1 MEIKEIHYRMLQEE
15 SRRLGGDLFGVADLA
30 QQPLTT
36 YDLDKALVEKLSFG
50 IAIGVRLADA
60 VLEEIKDHPTLLYL
74 HHYRQA
80 NYRLDR
86 IALDLSALI
95 QRAGG
100 MAIPIAASQIA
111 DWEGQRGHLS
121 HKALAQVAGLG
132 WRGRNNLLVTPAFGA
147 RVRLVSILTDLP
159 LLSDGSLHESCDK
172 CRRCITACPAG
183 AIKEDVRDFD
193 HLGCFEK
200 LKEFRSAYNVGQ
212 YICGLCVKACG
223 PKGKTRLHNA

>member
-1 MEIKEIHYRMLQEE
+1 MEIEEIHYRMLQEE
-15 SRRLGGDLFGVADLA
+15 SRRLGADLFGVAGLA
-30 QQPLTT
+30 QTPLAT
-36 YDLDKALVEKLSFG
+36 YDLDKDLVGKLPFG

-60 VLEEIKDHPTLLYL
+60 VLEDILDHPTLLYL

-86 IALDLSALI
+86 IAFDMTALI

-100 MAIPIAASQIA
+100 NAIPIAASQIV

-121 HKALAQVAGLG
+121 HKALAHAAGLG
-132 WRGRNNLLVTPAFGA
+132 WRGRNNLLVTPACGA

-159 LLSDGSLHESCDK
+159 MLIDSPLDSSCDQ
-172 CRRCITACPAG
+172 CHRCITACPAG
-183 AIKEDVRDFD
+183 AIKEKVEEFD

-200 LKEFRSAYNVGQ
+200 LKEFRTQYKVGQ
-212 YICGLCVKACG
+212 YICGVCVKACK
-223 PKGKTRLHNA
+223 PQR

>member
-1 MEIKEIHYRMLQEE
+1 MQIREIHYRMLQEE
-15 SRRLGGDLFGVADLA
+15 SRRLGGDLFGVADLT
-30 QQPLTT
+30 QTLLPT
-36 YDLDKALVEKLSFG
+36 YDFDKDLVEKLPFG

-86 IALDLSALI
+86 IAFDMTALI

-100 MAIPIAASQIA
+100 NAIPIAASQIV

-121 HKALAQVAGLG
+121 HKALAQAAGLG

-147 RVRLVSILTDLP
+147 RIRLVSILTDLP
-159 LLSDGSLHESCDK
+159 MQTDNPLDSSCDQ
-172 CRRCITACPAG
+172 CRRCISACPAG
-183 AIKEDVRDFD
+183 AIKEDKGEFD
-193 HLGCFEK
+193 HHGCFEK
-200 LKEFRSAYNVGQ
+200 LKEFRNKYNIGQ
-212 YICGLCVKACG
+212 YICGVCVKACG
-223 PKGKTRLHNA
+223 PRGKTGLKSA

>member
-1 MEIKEIHYRMLQEE
+1 MEIEEIHYRMLQEE
-15 SRRLGGDLFGVADLA
+15 SRRLGADLFGVAGLA
-30 QQPLTT
+30 QTPLAT
-36 YDLDKALVEKLSFG
+36 YDLDKDLVGKLPFG

-60 VLEEIKDHPTLLYL
+60 VLEDILDHPTLLYL

-86 IALDLSALI
+86 IAFDMTALI

-100 MAIPIAASQIA
+100 NAIPIAASQIV

-121 HKALAQVAGLG
+121 HKALAHAAGLG
-132 WRGRNNLLVTPAFGA
+132 WRGRNNLLVTPACGA

-159 LLSDGSLHESCDK
+159 MLIDSPLDSSCDQ
-172 CRRCITACPAG
+172 CHRCITACPAE
-183 AIKEDVRDFD
+183 AIKEKVEEFD

-200 LKEFRSAYNVGQ
+200 LKEFRTQYKVGQ
-212 YICGLCVKACG
+212 YICGVCVKACK
-223 PKGKTRLHNA
+223 PQR

>member
-15 SRRLGGDLFGVADLA
+15 SRRLGGDLFGVADLL
-30 QQPLTT
+30 QTPLATC
-36 YDLDKALVEKLSFG
+36 DLDEDLVGKLPFG

-60 VLEEIKDHPTLLYL
+60 VLEEIEDHPTLLYL

-86 IALDLSALI
+86 IAFDVAAII

-100 MAIPIAASQIA
+100 KAIPIAASQIV

-121 HKALAQVAGLG
+121 HKALAHAAGLG
-132 WRGRNNLLVTPAFGA
+132 WRGRNNLLVTPQFGA

-159 LLSDGSLHESCDK
+159 LLIDSPLDSSCDQ
-172 CRRCITACPAG
+172 CRRCIAACPAE
-183 AIKEDVRDFD
+183 AIKEKVEEFD
-193 HLGCFEK
+193 YLGCFEK
-200 LKEFRSAYNVGQ
+200 LKEFRNTYNVGQ
-212 YICGLCVKACG
+212 YICGVCVKACK
-223 PKGKTRLHNA
+223 PQR